1 MSEENKKQILK
12 VREFIEKHNV
22 DTVRL
27 GAVDIDGVWR
37 GKQVGAE
44 YFLNRAALDGTQISN
59 ILFGWDVADHL
70 VDGLEFTGWDSGYPD
85 IALIPDL
92 STLSLVPWQEKT
104 ASVLCDIQHLN
115 GEPLNLSPRNL
126 LRKAIE
132 KAEQLGYKCHAAYEF
147 EFYLLNDSIASISAD
162 QWRSINPVEKSGHC
176 YSMLHHSS
184 SSDIM
189 GEVRK
194 YMRDAGIVLEATNSE
209 HGPGQYE
216 INIKYDDALKAA
228 DDAIFVKNGIKEIA
242 AKHGMTATFMA
253 KPNAEWSGSS
263 GHVHMSLSD
272 LAGTPVFANPANPA
286 ALSEVGYNFLA
297 GMVALAREFSAIY
310 LPNIN
315 SYKRT
320 AGASWAGG
328 NSSWG
333 FDNRTVSHRAITSAG
348 AAARVENR
356 IPGADTNPYLVIAAS
371 LLSGLYGI
379 ENKLKPKD
387 PILGNAYK
395 VSPELARPLA
405 TSLEEATNIF
415 RESEMARVIF
425 PKEFVE
431 HYAQMKVWE
440 IKQSNGFVNN
450 WELARY
456 LDII

>member
-1 MSEENKKQILK
+1 MTDKNKKSILE
-12 VREFIEKHNV
+12 VREFIEKHNI

-37 GKQVGAE
+37 GKQVGAD
-44 YFLNRAALDGTQISN
+44 YFLKKAAIDGTQISN
-59 ILFGWDVADHL
+59 ILFGWDVADNL
-70 VDGLEFTGWDSGYPD
+70 VDGLDFTGWDSGYPD

-92 STLSLVPWQEKT
+92 TTLSLVSWQAQT
-104 ASVLCDIQHLN
+104 ATVICDINNLDGQ
-115 GEPLNLSPRNL
+115 PLNLSPRNI
-126 LRKAIE
+126 LRKATE

-147 EFYLLNDSIASISAD
+147 EFYLLNDSIEDISAD
-162 QWRSINPVEKSGHC
+162 QWRSTNPVKKSGHC

-184 SSDIM
+184 SSDII
-189 GEVRK
+189 GEIRRS
-194 YMRDAGIVLEATNSE
+194 MRASGIELEATNSE

-216 INIKYDDALKAA
+216 INIKYGDALKAA

-253 KPNAEWSGSS
+253 KPNAAWSGSS

-272 LAGTPVFANPANPA
+272 QQGTPIFANPENKSE
-286 ALSEVGYNFLA
+286 LSEVGYNFLA
-297 GMVALAREFSAIY
+297 GMVELAREMSAIY

-320 AGASWAGG
+320 AGAAWAGG

-405 TSLEEATNIF
+405 TSLEEAATIF
-415 RESEMARVIF
+415 CDSEVARVIF
-425 PKEFVE
+425 SNEFVN
-431 HYAQMKVWE
+431 HYAQMKKWE
-440 IKQSNGFVNN
+440 IKQANGYVNN